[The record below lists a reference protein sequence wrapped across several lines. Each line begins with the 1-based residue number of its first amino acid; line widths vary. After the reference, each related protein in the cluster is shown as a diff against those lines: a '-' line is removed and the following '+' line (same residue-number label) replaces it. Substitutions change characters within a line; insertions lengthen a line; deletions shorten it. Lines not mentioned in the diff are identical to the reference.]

1 MNRRKERRFRP
12 LRWSALVKCSY
23 TLIPRLYR
31 GNPRKGI
38 EAEGADLKQRR
49 GVILWQTDAFLK
61 RDKASAL
68 VEPQSFRMGPPGQG
82 GLRHCSVRSVVRFC

>member
-12 LRWSALVKCSY
+12 LRWSALVHTDSAAVPWQPQKGHRSGRSRLETAPGSY
-23 TLIPRLYR
+23 
-31 GNPRKGI
+31 
-38 EAEGADLKQRR
+38 
-49 GVILWQTDAFLK
+49 
-61 RDKASAL
+61 SMAL